1 MAVQCYGRTTTVG
14 VRAIARWRM
23 RTGKASP
30 IARNFAR
37 ARDPGYPL
45 GAVPQQVRRKRPLT
59 PRLPPGDEVT
69 LQLAIGREL
78 GVGLELSGPLP
89 LGPALLLH
97 ARSRLLGVGFP
108 LDVSGG
114 VERFRHRRTAL
125 DTAEIALDHGPAE
138 RLLSSLAADL
148 VAPGP
153 GEVRLA
159 WPAPVLPDADPTDA
173 PHDLR
178 VFVTSAVVR
187 ADGAVDPAIVAADV
201 AVAATDAGLTL
212 TAHRLRGLG
221 TPRAPTAIVGA
232 LLARVSHRVG
242 GRAKGLVLTLPDP
255 LRGALTEAFATR
267 GARVPR
273 REHVAITQLTRD
285 AERLRVRFARGVPLA
300 PSRAASMLAE
310 VERLVG
316 DADAAFVA
324 GDEERAR
331 QLYLV
336 ALDRAP
342 RHRAVLSR
350 LAELD
355 AWSSRERA
363 EAAMTWLREAHA
375 AAQQERRGDDGNALG
390 RQLLLAWLHE
400 RLGARTRARG
410 AYQRGGGL
418 AEDRGEA
425 RLAAR
430 ALDRAAAL
438 LAPDDPELPALL
450 DRALADDPTQ
460 TTARWARLSLRAR
473 NGDDGG
479 AMEDAQHLEAQA
491 RGESA
496 RKATLLRA
504 ARAFHEA
511 GRLEHAVPAYERAL
525 VYAPDDRETCAGLG
539 AALLAAREVGR
550 AVLLLAKAADMPG
563 DGAVAL
569 ALARA
574 LAGPV
579 GDAPAAIARL
589 REIAGDDAHAAH
601 ARALE
606 AAYRL
611 RLGDRP
617 GAVRALAAA
626 LDLLETRPAAADDHT
641 PLVELLLGA
650 AAAIRGDEPG
660 LALRAAL
667 AGLAL
672 EPQHA
677 QLAAL
682 AQALG
687 RGRVDDDEEPPETDR
702 GREPGPL
709 PSIPPPRVLV
719 DDLPEG
725 DTDDEVQAEALLA
738 RVKANPDDDAAVDA
752 LVDVLGR
759 LGRDFE
765 LFALLAARWDD
776 ADPSERPALRPRQ
789 EAVLR
794 RMADFAERDG
804 RAAEAQVYRDT
815 IGRL

>member
-1 MAVQCYGRTTTVG
+1 M
-14 VRAIARWRM
+14 
-23 RTGKASP
+23 
-30 IARNFAR
+30 
-37 ARDPGYPL
+37 
-45 GAVPQQVRRKRPLT
+45 PQQVRRKRPWT
-59 PRLPPGDEVT
+59 PRLPPGDDVT

-78 GVGLELSGPLP
+78 GVGLELSGPLA

-125 DTAEIALDHGPAE
+125 DAAEIALDHGPAE
-138 RLLSSLAADL
+138 RLLSSLAGDL

-153 GEVRLA
+153 AEVRLA
-159 WPAPVLPDADPTDA
+159 WPAPVLPDSDPTDA

-187 ADGAVDPAIVAADV
+187 GDGAIDPAIVAADLSV
-201 AVAATDAGLTL
+201 GAVGTGLTI

-221 TPRAPTAIVGA
+221 LGRSPLVVIGA
-232 LLARVSHRVG
+232 LMARLAHRVG
-242 GRAKGLVLTLPDP
+242 GRAHGLVLTLPDP
-255 LRGALTEAFATR
+255 LRDALTEAFATR

-273 REHVAITQLTRD
+273 REEVVITHVSRD
-285 AERLRVRFARGVPLA
+285 AERLRVRFSRGVPLD
-300 PSRAASMLAE
+300 PSRAATSLAE
-310 VERLVG
+310 VGRMVG

-324 GDEERAR
+324 GDEDRAR
-331 QLYLV
+331 SGYL
-336 ALDRAP
+336 AAIERAP
-342 RHRAVLSR
+342 RHRAILGR

-355 AWSSRERA
+355 AYASRERA
-363 EAAMTWLREAHA
+363 EAAMFWLRESHA

-400 RLGARTRARG
+400 RLGARSRARSAFQRAG
-410 AYQRGGGL
+410 AE
-418 AEDRGEA
+418 AEDRGES

-430 ALDRAAAL
+430 AYDRAAAL
-438 LAPDDPELPALL
+438 LGPDDPELASLL
-450 DRALADDPTQ
+450 DRALGNDPTQ
-460 TTARWARLSLRAR
+460 NTARWRRLALRAR
-473 NGDDGG
+473 IGDDGG
-479 AMEDAQHLEAQA
+479 AMEDIQHLEAQA
-491 RGESA
+491 RGEQA

-504 ARAFHEA
+504 ARTFHEA

-525 VYAPDDRETCAGLG
+525 KYAPDDRDTCAGLG

-550 AVLLLAKAADMPG
+550 GVMLLGKAADLAG
-563 DGAVAL
+563 DGAVTL
-569 ALARA
+569 VLARA

-589 REIAGDDAHAAH
+589 REISGDDPHAAH
-601 ARALE
+601 ARLLE

-617 GAVRALAAA
+617 GASRALGFG
-626 LDLLETRPAAADDHT
+626 LELLEARPPHGDDRK

-650 AAAIRGDEPG
+650 AIAVREDDPG
-660 LALRAAL
+660 LGLRAAL

-672 EPQHA
+672 DPQH
-677 QLAAL
+677 QNLATL
-682 AQALG
+682 VQALG
-687 RGRVDDDEEPPETDR
+687 RGRSEDDDEEPPATDP
-702 GREPGPL
+702 GRDGHGPL
-709 PSIPPPRVLV
+709 PSIPPPRMLLE
-719 DDLPEG
+719 DLPLAE
-725 DTDDEVQAEALLA
+725 DDDAEAQAESLLA
-738 RVKANPDDDAAVDA
+738 RVKANPEDDAAIDA

-776 ADPSERPALRPRQ
+776 ADAEQRRVLRPRQ

-794 RMADFAERDG
+794 RMAEAAERDG
-804 RAAEAQVYRDT
+804 RVAEGQVYRDA
-815 IGRL
+815 IARL